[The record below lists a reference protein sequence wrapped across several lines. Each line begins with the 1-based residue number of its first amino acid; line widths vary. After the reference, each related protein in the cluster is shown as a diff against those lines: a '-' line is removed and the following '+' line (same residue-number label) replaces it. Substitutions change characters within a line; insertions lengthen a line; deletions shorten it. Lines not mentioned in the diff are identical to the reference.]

1 MPGILPMKVIK
12 MGSNAQSRIAQA
24 CDRCRSKKIRCD
36 GVRPCCTQCKNVG
49 FECKTSD
56 KLSRRAFPRGYTE
69 SLEDRVRA
77 LEAEVRDLKTLLD
90 ERDEK
95 IEVLSRIHSF
105 GTPRQKA
112 QPNST
117 PSPASTSGAVSETS
131 RSPLSEEAKPS
142 PAETERVITVKYPT
156 KSSGSSP
163 FAGPSSVRA
172 FSSTLTSKLE
182 ARGIS
187 SSSFSTKALTA
198 FPPKTYQRKA
208 SSLQSLPRLVSDQL
222 INIYF
227 QEWAPLYPVVHR
239 STILKAYDRYLADPS
254 LLKDQPLTIIQLNL
268 IFGIAA
274 LSSMSRTNQDP
285 KLFENN
291 WYTPLE
297 SLSGEMSVPA
307 IQCMVLA
314 QMYFLTKGDY
324 QSLLR
329 YRALSVGTI
338 QSLGLD
344 QSQQDFVRDPL
355 LHETRKKVFWCQYML
370 DRFTAT
376 MTGLPVM
383 LRDDRIGTE
392 MPADIDDENITE
404 DGLLPGLPDECTRMS
419 SALALIEAS
428 RILGKAL
435 EILYPSAANAQVSVT
450 KLHGLSE
457 ELDTWNKGLPTH
469 LKLIFI
475 QDRPSTNVTSSRSPL
490 LSLVYYFIR
499 ILIHRP
505 AACFGTADIMNPA
518 LLTISD
524 SSKHIIQIL
533 QLLDE
538 RRLSL
543 SLAINRLEVA
553 YLSGLGILWQD
564 MTLERGNKLVQES
577 RNLLLDVK
585 VQLEPESNTAATEFR
600 ILSNL
605 ITGADS
611 QRSMKIKKALQ
622 TSQSRADVGAEP
634 KSAKDG
640 VQSRRN
646 TISNLSAPHRS
657 PQQMRQQPGAMDPP
671 RTMSRP
677 KSFDISSGVNVDY
690 YPLNA
695 DSLRSVSTTD
705 VSKMAL
711 SAAEWE
717 GILSDLDHGNL
728 NIFTGIYGGQE
739 CADQPSSN
747 VPIDNSY
754 SPHQSTSAYA
764 PIMQQHVRLSPQDT
778 SSEAWSACSSGD
790 VSYVHDGVRSYPA
803 ENTMNTDDGLPFKDF
818 DLTQSLQMVDAVKG
832 IMIPSAEEDFVDLG
846 IFDGWDRSLMA

>member
-1 MPGILPMKVIK
+1 MKVIK
-12 MGSNAQSRIAQA
+12 MGTNSQSRIAQA

-77 LEAEVRDLKTLLD
+77 LESEVRDLKSLLD

-112 QPNST
+112 QSS
-117 PSPASTSGAVSETS
+117 PSPASTSGAVSESS
-131 RSPLSEEAKPS
+131 RSPLSSDEVKPS
-142 PAETERVITVKYPT
+142 PVDTERVINVQYPI
-156 KSSGSSP
+156 KSSGNLP

-198 FPPKTYQRKA
+198 FPSSNYQRKA
-208 SSLQSLPRLVSDQL
+208 SSLQSPPRLVSDQL
-222 INIYF
+222 VNIYF

-239 STILKAYDRYLADPS
+239 STLLKAYDRYLADPS
-254 LLKDQPLTIIQLNL
+254 LLKDQPLTIVQLNL

-291 WYTPLE
+291 WYTSLE

-307 IQCMVLA
+307 VQCMVLA
-314 QMYFLTKGDY
+314 QIYFLTKGDY

-329 YRALSVGTI
+329 YRALSIGTI

-344 QSQQDFVRDPL
+344 QSQQDFARDPL

-370 DRFTAT
+370 DRFTAAA
-376 MTGLPVM
+376 TGLPVM

-404 DGLLPGLPDECTRMS
+404 EGLHPGVPDECTRMS

-435 EILYPSAANAQVSVT
+435 EILYPSAPNAQVSVT

-457 ELDTWNKGLPTH
+457 ELDSWNKGLPTH

-475 QDRPSTNVTSSRSPL
+475 QDRPSTNVTGSRSPL

-505 AACFGTADIMNPA
+505 AACFGTSDIMHPA

-553 YLSGLGILWQD
+553 YLSGLSILWQD
-564 MTLERGNKLVQES
+564 MSLERSSKLVQES

-622 TSQSRADVGAEP
+622 TSHSRAEVGPEP
-634 KSAKDG
+634 KPAKDG
-640 VQSRRN
+640 VLSRRN
-646 TISNLSAPHRS
+646 TIPNLSTAHRS
-657 PQQMRQQPGAMDPP
+657 PEHTRQRPGAMEPP
-671 RTMSRP
+671 QTISRP
-677 KSFDISSGVNVDY
+677 RSFDLSPGVNVDY

-717 GILSDLDHGNL
+717 CILSDLDHGNL
-728 NIFTGIYGGQE
+728 NIFNGIYGGQE
-739 CADQPSSN
+739 RADQPTSHG
-747 VPIDNSY
+747 PIDNDY
-754 SPHQSTSAYA
+754 SPHQTVSAYA

-790 VSYVHDGVRSYPA
+790 VSYVHDGVSGYPA
-803 ENTMNTDDGLPFKDF
+803 ENGLNTDDVLSFKDF
-818 DLTQSLQMVDAVKG
+818 DLPQSLQMAEAVKG
-832 IMIPSAEEDFVDLG
+832 IMIPSADEDFVDLG